1 MKKLEKKNDVSRLY
15 CIIQT
20 MRLMFSAA
28 SMAVIIFHP
37 WILYGVLLGY
47 VEKGNVLQNILILFL
62 WLSDLILSAV
72 LGFILK
78 HMYES

>member
-28 SMAVIIFHP
+28 SMAVIVFHP
-37 WILYGVLLGY
+37 WILYGMLLGY

>member
-28 SMAVIIFHP
+28 SMAVIVFHP
-37 WILYGVLLGY
+37 WILYGMLLGY
-47 VEKGNVLQNILILFL
+47 VEKGNVLQNMLILFL